1 MNMPMAQW
9 TSRVLILAAG
19 DGTRWKNYRGVPKHL
34 VTIEGEVLLER
45 TCRQFLQYTDDV
57 IVVGPDDRYV
67 VDGTTLFVPS
77 MNQGRELEKFASSM
91 ELWSDSRTVL
101 VFGDVYFTD
110 EAVKTIMTCGDNWK
124 FYCRTNESKITGKKH
139 KEIFALSFLG
149 EKKDWISQNVMSILD
164 MKDVV
169 GGWTLFR
176 LLLSGSTTM
185 PSSDQFATRGRGV
198 EIDDWTEDF
207 DYPEDLDE
215 WEKRRDA
222 R

>member
-1 MNMPMAQW
+1 MI
-9 TSRVLILAAG
+9 RVLVLAAG
-19 DGTRWKNYRGVPKHL
+19 RGERWNDYRGVPKHL

-57 IVVGPDDRYV
+57 IVVGPDDRYKI
-67 VDGTTLFVPS
+67 DSTTLFIPS
-77 MNQGRELEKFASSM
+77 MDHGRELEKFASSM
-91 ELWSDSRTVL
+91 ELWGEDRTIL

-110 EAVKTIMTCGDNWK
+110 KAVRTIATCGDNWV
-124 FYCRTNESKITGKKH
+124 FFCRTKGSSFTGKKY
-139 KEIFALSFLG
+139 KEIFAFSFLS
-149 EKKDWISQNVMSILD
+149 EKKDWISQNVMSIID
-164 MKDVV
+164 MEGVA

-176 LLLSGSTTM
+176 LLLSGNAIM
-185 PSSDQFATRGRGV
+185 PSSDQFVTRGRGV